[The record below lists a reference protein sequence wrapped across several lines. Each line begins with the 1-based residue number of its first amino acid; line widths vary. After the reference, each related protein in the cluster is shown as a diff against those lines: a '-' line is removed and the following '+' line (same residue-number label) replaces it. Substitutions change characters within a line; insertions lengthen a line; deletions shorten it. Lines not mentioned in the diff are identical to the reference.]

1 MQCVLCLN
9 FVRFLEEL
17 IKKVNFDLTRI
28 TSILVLATDD
38 GALSLKEFQD
48 FFSDGIMTSDE
59 LEELFHTIDTSKS
72 K

>member
-1 MQCVLCLN
+1 MQCWH
-9 FVRFLEEL
+9 
-17 IKKVNFDLTRI
+17 
-28 TSILVLATDD
+28 TDD